1 MVDYDLGVT
10 NQDLIDAIRACS
22 RQLTALLPQLAPWS
36 LERVLADMQDIL
48 SSVQVLDMSDLGDG
62 YPVDDRA
69 FHLLQH
75 SHP

>member
-10 NQDLIDAIRACS
+10 NQDLIDAIRECS
-22 RQLTALLPQLAPWS
+22 KQLTALLPQLAPCS
-36 LERVLADMQDIL
+36 LERVLADMEDVVA
-48 SSVQVLDMSDLGDG
+48 SAQVLDMGDPGDG

-75 SHP
+75 SHA